1 MQCDSIDES
10 DANKDGGANEAA
22 DDYEPLTEV
31 GRGSERTQ
39 VLPKPDIRLGHPGVN
54 ETNFGNV
61 QSRAEL
67 WAAARLARVRK
78 PVIRYTDRPGLV

>member
-31 GRGSERTQ
+31 TRRSGRTQ
-39 VLPKPDIRLGHPGVN
+39 VLPEPDLRLGHPGVN
-54 ETNFGNV
+54 ETNFSDG
-61 QSRAEL
+61 QPRAEL
-67 WAAARLARVRK
+67 
-78 PVIRYTDRPGLV
+78 